1 MKPSELKSFIKE
13 AVREA
18 IQEELK
24 DILLEAVRAPK
35 APIIETPVGVGGYGI
50 TTTSPTPTKSPAEKR
65 AMMESIMGD
74 MRRGQDTLSFNSAD
88 ARGMGMNQTTLQ
100 ITPGMNTSGD
110 GSKLPDGNVG
120 LDMIMGLMKGGK

>member
-1 MKPSELKSFIKE
+1 MKPSELKSFIKD

-35 APIIETPVGVGGYGI
+35 TPVMGAPVGVVDYGTV
-50 TTTSPTPTKSPAEKR
+50 TTTQVPQKSSAEKR

-74 MRRGQDTLSFNSAD
+74 MRRGQDTLSFNSGD

-100 ITPGMNTSGD
+100 VTPGMNTAGE
-110 GSKLPDGNVG
+110 GSALPSGNVG

>member
-24 DILLEAVRAPK
+24 DILLEAVRTPK
-35 APIIETPVGVGGYGI
+35 VPVMETPVGTGGYGVVN
-50 TTTSPTPTKSPAEKR
+50 TTSAPPKSASEKK

-74 MRRGQDTLSFNSAD
+74 MRRGQDTLSFNSMD
-88 ARGMGMNQTTLQ
+88 ARGMGANQTTMQ
-100 ITPGMNTSGD
+100 VPAGAMPGGD
-110 GSKLPDGNVG
+110 LPSGNVG